1 MQRDCNR
8 RSDAPQDADTAVKNG
23 VCVLSGFG
31 IRVTVQGKHLVC
43 NDGFADERR
52 EIRLTRATSGL
63 KRLVITGHTGIITLD
78 SLRWLSRLGA
88 GIAVIDADGTL
99 LIAAVPLG
107 ADYPHLRRAQALARD
122 SSSGI
127 AIVKAL
133 LQAKIAGQADVLK
146 SFGFDDAPALTL
158 QSKMLADTS
167 DYDSM
172 RCTEGQAAAIYW
184 RHWENV
190 AVSFTSR
197 DAAQV
202 PAHWVAFGCRTSPIS
217 GGPRRAA
224 NPANALLNYLYTML
238 ETETVIACHTVGL
251 DPGIG
256 IMHSDQPSRNSLAL
270 DIMEA
275 ARPEVDRWLL
285 QFLSRQVFRKHDFCE
300 EENSGCTR
308 ISYEVRKM
316 LAETSPL
323 WANAVAP
330 WAEYVAKCLNNTNA
344 KLPTPLTER
353 NRSRGRDGI
362 RKKASIPARIRVE
375 TKPVCRKCGSEV
387 PHKDRLFCDT
397 CLPERRN
404 DQLPLMLVSG
414 VSALKEARANG
425 KDPAHGGKA
434 AAKRSSSQKRRS
446 QARLDWEKR
455 GLSIE
460 EEQRR
465 FIEKIQPKLAS
476 VPLSAIMN
484 ATGLSIRYCSL
495 IKSGAYV
502 PHPVHYAALAGL
514 VADAGE

>member
-1 MQRDCNR
+1 MQRNCNR
-8 RSDAPQDADTAVKNG
+8 ESTDSQPTVIENG

-31 IRVTVQGKHLVC
+31 IKVTVDGQHLIC
-43 NDGFADERR
+43 SDGFGDERR
-52 EIRLTRATSGL
+52 TMRLSRATSRL
-63 KRLVITGHTGIITLD
+63 KRLVIIGHTGFVSLEA
-78 SLRWLSRLGA
+78 LRWLNKLGA
-88 GIAVIDADGTL
+88 GIAVIDADGTP
-99 LIAAVPLG
+99 LIASGAVG
-107 ADYPHLRRAQALARD
+107 ADYPHLRRSLALARD
-122 SSSGI
+122 TSTGI

-133 LQAKIAGQADVLK
+133 LQAKIEGQADVLQTL
-146 SFGFDDAPALTL
+146 GFDDMPTMTS
-158 QSKMLADTS
+158 QIRTLADAP
-167 DYDSM
+167 DYDNM
-172 RCTEGQAAAIYW
+172 RYVEGQAAAIYW

-190 AVSFTSR
+190 TVNFTSR
-197 DAAQV
+197 DAARV
-202 PAHWVAFGCRTSPIS
+202 PAHWFTFGCRTSPIS
-217 GGPRRAA
+217 GSPRKAG
-224 NPANALLNYLYTML
+224 NPANALLNYLYTIL

-256 IMHSDQPSRNSLAL
+256 LMHSDQPSRNSLAL

-285 QFLSRQVFRKHDFCE
+285 EFLSRQVFRKHDFCE

-308 ISYEVRKM
+308 IAYDVRKM
-316 LAETSPL
+316 LAETSRQ
-323 WANAVAP
+323 WAQAVAP
-330 WAEYVAKCLNNTNA
+330 WVEYVAKCLNNTNA

-362 RKKASIPARIRVE
+362 RKKASTPKTIRVE
-375 TKPVCRKCGSEV
+375 TRPICRKCGSEV

-397 CLPERRN
+397 CLPEHRR
-404 DQLPLMLVSG
+404 DQIPLMLVSG

-434 AAKRSSSQKRRS
+434 AVKRGNSQKRRS

-460 EEQRR
+460 KEQKR
-465 FIEKIQPKLAS
+465 FIEEIQPKLSS

-495 IKSGAYV
+495 IKSGAYI

-514 VADAGE
+514 VIDEGK